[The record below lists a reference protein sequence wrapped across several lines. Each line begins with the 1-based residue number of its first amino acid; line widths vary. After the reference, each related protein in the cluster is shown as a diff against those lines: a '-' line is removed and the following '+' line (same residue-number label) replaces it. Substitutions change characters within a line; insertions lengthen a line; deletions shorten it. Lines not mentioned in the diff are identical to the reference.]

1 MHPADLRMW
10 FFDTMPVLLIVAHHL
25 SCSDIPVPINL
36 PKDSCSAPFLDGT
49 NHVAFNLFV
58 GALLPYSLAQELV
71 QGIDAVMGKCLS
83 HEVSRDIRRS
93 NRLGLCPYL
102 YIGLDAPPVI
112 IIVGLQVW
120 FVLK

>member
-10 FFDTMPVLLIVAHHL
+10 LFDTMPVLGIVAHHL
-25 SCSDIPVPINL
+25 SSPDISVPVNL
-36 PKDSCSAPFLDGT
+36 PIDSCSAPFLDST
-49 NHVAFNLFV
+49 YHVAFNLFV

-102 YIGLDAPPVI
+102 CNGLDAPPVI

-120 FVLK
+120 FVME

>member
-1 MHPADLRMW
+1 MW
-10 FFDTMPVLLIVAHHL
+10 LFDTMPVLGIVAHHL
-25 SCSDIPVPINL
+25 SCSDISILVYLPI
-36 PKDSCSAPFLDGT
+36 DSSSAPFLDGT
-49 NHVAFNLFV
+49 NHVAFNLIV
-58 GALLPYSLAQELV
+58 VALLPDGLAQELV

-102 YIGLDAPPVI
+102 CKGLDALPAI

-120 FVLK
+120 FVLE